1 MTAGRLTCWL
11 GGCLGIVMA
20 MNEASATGH
29 HHPESKSRHR
39 KPLELRDAGL
49 PVKSRS
55 LTLDTVIQSAL
66 ESFPSVIAAARRK
79 DMAEGER
86 LAAEGGFDTSVKLF
100 NRNDVVGIYQN
111 QILDVGI
118 EQPTPYWGSTFF
130 GGYRLGTG
138 KFAIYDAKATTAEG
152 GEFRAG
158 VTVPLW
164 RNRTID
170 RRRASLAQAELTQ
183 LIAHHEYDT
192 VLLELQRVAAQRYW
206 DWVLAGRRLA
216 AARDLLRIAE
226 SRDAALRARIASGDL
241 PPIDA
246 TDNQRAILERSERV
260 VAADRLLQQTA
271 IQLSMYLRTPD
282 GEPQLPSPEDL
293 PDDFPEPR
301 LPERLEL
308 RAAVD
313 EALGR
318 RPEIRRLEQQRK
330 NAEIDRD
337 LAHNQRQPAI
347 DLTVSGAQDVG
358 VDPLTQYYEINRSQ
372 VFVGVS
378 VDLPVQQRVAS
389 GKIASA
395 EANLER
401 IRADAKLLDD
411 RITAE
416 VKDALSALQAAR
428 QRLEIARK
436 HRETAIAMEEGER
449 TRFELGD
456 SNLMFVNQREL
467 ASGDAAIL
475 LADAYNS
482 FHKSL
487 ADYRY
492 ALGDLQIVDAKPG
505 KTRLKWVSRKSVAD

>member
-1 MTAGRLTCWL
+1 MAIHGVPVHRDLLVYRLADAVQAAERPVVHVCVPGIERQVLAECVARRRVELLPRDVDVGHADVGRLRL
-11 GGCLGIVMA
+11 LPAHRGILD
-20 MNEASATGH
+20 
-29 HHPESKSRHR
+29 RHV
-39 KPLELRDAGL
+39 PLEVGLEEMDA
-49 PVKSRS
+49 K
-55 LTLDTVIQSAL
+55 SAL
-66 ESFPSVIAAARRK
+66 VWK
-79 DMAEGER
+79 R
-86 LAAEGGFDTSVKLF
+86 LPQLLE
-100 NRNDVVGIYQN
+100 
-111 QILDVGI
+111 
-118 EQPTPYWGSTFF
+118 
-130 GGYRLGTG
+130 
-138 KFAIYDAKATTAEG
+138 
-152 GEFRAG
+152 
-158 VTVPLW
+158 
-164 RNRTID
+164 D
-170 RRRASLAQAELTQ
+170 RRRM
-183 LIAHHEYDT
+183 
-192 VLLELQRVAAQRYW
+192 
-206 DWVLAGRRLA
+206 
-216 AARDLLRIAE
+216 
-226 SRDAALRARIASGDL
+226 GDL
-241 PPIDA
+241 PAIDA

-308 RAAVD
+308 RAAID
-313 EALGR
+313 EALSR

-330 NAEIDRD
+330 NAEVDRD

-358 VDPLTQYYEINRSQ
+358 VDPMTQYYEINRSQ

-475 LADAYNS
+475 VADAYNS

-492 ALGDLQIVDAKPG
+492 ALGDLQIVDVKPG
-505 KTRLKWVSRKSVAD
+505 KTRLKWVSRKSVTE